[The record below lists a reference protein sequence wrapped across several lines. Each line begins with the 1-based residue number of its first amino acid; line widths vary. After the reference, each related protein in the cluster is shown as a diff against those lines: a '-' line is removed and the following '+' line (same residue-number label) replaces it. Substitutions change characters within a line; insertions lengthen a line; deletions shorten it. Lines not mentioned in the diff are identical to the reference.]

1 MAACEE
7 SSVLVYDPANQ
18 KLLKKIPYAH
28 ARCVNCVRFLTD
40 TTFVTCSDDN
50 TVKIW
55 DIRNL
60 GAAKLTLHGHS
71 NWVKNIEYS
80 EKEKMMVTSAFDGTI
95 YAWDLNS
102 PTEDSVRLNKV
113 LKLSGLV
120 RTKLTPDGTKMVICT
135 TGGYMLII
143 HELNL
148 MTLYNDMKLFRV
160 SRAKNVLQI
169 S

>member
-7 SSVLVYDPANQ
+7 RSVLVYDSLNQ
-18 KLLKKIPYAH
+18 RLIKQINGAH
-28 ARCVNCVRFLTD
+28 ANCVNCVRFLTD

-55 DIRNL
+55 DTRSL
-60 GAAKLTLHGHS
+60 SEAKRTLHGHA

-80 EKEKMMVTSAFDGTI
+80 EKEKVMVTSGFDGTI

-102 PTEDSVRLNKV
+102 PTENNV
-113 LKLSGLV
+113 LSNIAFKMNGLM

-135 TGGYMLII
+135 TGGYMIII
-143 HELNL
+143 HDLNIKML
-148 MTLYNDMKLFRV
+148 CSDMKSFRV
-160 SRAKNVLQI
+160 RNIIIL
-169 S
+169 

>member
-7 SSVLVYDPANQ
+7 CSVLVYDASNQ

-50 TVKIW
+50 TVKLW
-55 DIRNL
+55 DTRNL
-60 GAAKLTLHGHS
+60 GSAKLTLHRHS

-80 EKEKMMVTSAFDGTI
+80 EKERVLITSSFDGTI
-95 YAWDLNS
+95 YAWDINS
-102 PTEDSVRLNKV
+102 ATEDSAPFNIV
-113 LKLSGLV
+113 LKMSGLV

-135 TGGYMLII
+135 TGGYMIII
-143 HELNL
+143 HDLNL
-148 MTLYNDMKLFRV
+148 MTLYDDMDRFRV
-160 SRAKNVLQI
+160 SI
-169 S
+169 